1 MLKLSLAKLDDLFA
15 AVAAER
21 VLYPPVDD
29 ASSGQATHQR
39 WTEGAKLSREPN
51 TVRSAQ

>member
-21 VLYPPVDD
+21 VLYLPVDD
-29 ASSGQATHQR
+29 ERTGKVPA
-39 WTEGAKLSREPN
+39 LD
-51 TVRSAQ
+51 